1 MQHVEHDETNALVDD
16 PTDDP
21 GSEYTEPE
29 LDPEAHMLCA
39 AMWTRDDTTLRFV
52 VERMTEADFANPF
65 HRPVFAAIRD
75 A

>member
-29 LDPEAHMLCA
+29 LDPEALTCSAPLCGPE
-39 AMWTRDDTTLRFV
+39 TT
-52 VERMTEADFANPF
+52 P
-65 HRPVFAAIRD
+65 P
-75 A
+75 

>member
-29 LDPEAHMLCA
+29 LDPEAHMPAPLCGP
-39 AMWTRDDTTLRFV
+39 R
-52 VERMTEADFANPF
+52 
-65 HRPVFAAIRD
+65 RPPP
-75 A
+75 